1 MLFKI
6 LARNIDV
13 QNLGVITTKDAA
25 EKNDCLGVISQEH
38 ASNGW
43 PFISWVFCR
52 VHRALNCNS
61 KGSGTLTSRVQS
73 FMFLILFIP
82 QSKLP
87 HACLEVL
94 LKSIC
99 TSIILSIRT
108 VVEATVGED
117 PSHIRN
123 EQSSSCVVASL

>member
-1 MLFKI
+1 MRGHLHPGSFAKYTGH
-6 LARNIDV
+6 L
-13 QNLGVITTKDAA
+13 T
-25 EKNDCLGVISQEH
+25 
-38 ASNGW
+38 
-43 PFISWVFCR
+43 P
-52 VHRALNCNS
+52 AL
-61 KGSGTLTSRVQS
+61 KGQYKVQS

-82 QSKLP
+82 QTKLP

-117 PSHIRN
+117 PSHIRD
-123 EQSSSCVVASL
+123 EESSSCVVAGL

>member
-1 MLFKI
+1 M
-6 LARNIDV
+6 
-13 QNLGVITTKDAA
+13 Q
-25 EKNDCLGVISQEH
+25 
-38 ASNGW
+38 SNGW
-43 PFISWVFCR
+43 PYPGFLQSTQGTWLHLQR
-52 VHRALNCNS
+52 VRDIP
-61 KGSGTLTSRVQS
+61 SRVQS

-108 VVEATVGED
+108 VVETTVGED
-117 PSHIRN
+117 PSHIRD
-123 EQSSSCVVASL
+123 EESSSCVVASL